1 MNTAKISRYHSL
13 DRLRAIAML
22 LGLVVHSTIHYFVLP
37 VQSLQVYLDRNTSL
51 LLELLCSFLHA
62 HRVPVFFVVAGFFAA
77 LLYDSRG
84 AGAFFV
90 HRMNRVGVP
99 LVIGLFMLFP
109 LVALATSYAQ
119 LSTVGPKM
127 TEAQFDAVFEGL
139 FMHLWF
145 LYYLLLYSVAAIGA
159 SFLVSRISGN
169 FRHAT
174 RGVFGQLFDGPV
186 MPIVLSVPTAL
197 VLFHMENWTFD
208 YSSSPLPPLRLLSG
222 YALFFTFGWF
232 VFKRQDI
239 LKGFATR
246 AWINLLAGTLLFA
259 LYRYFYVRKLG
270 PDESA
275 LDHLLCV
282 VFLAVSIWLIVYA
295 SLGLCLRY
303 FDGPS
308 RCWRYLSDASY
319 WMYLIHLPIAIAL
332 APVLSDVDVI
342 AEIKFAFVFVA
353 TTVISLVTY
362 HFLVR
367 STFVGARLNGRK
379 YPRVVPWRQT
389 AAG

>member
-1 MNTAKISRYHSL
+1 MNTAEMPRHHSL

-37 VQSLQVYLDRNTSL
+37 VPGLQVYLDGNTSP
-51 LLELLCSFLHA
+51 LLELLFSFLHA

-84 AGAFFV
+84 ARAFFV

-99 LVIGLFMLFP
+99 LLIGLFMLFP
-109 LVALATSYAQ
+109 LVALATWYAQ

-127 TEAQFDAVFEGL
+127 TEVQFNAVFDGL

-145 LYYLLLYSVAAIGA
+145 LYYLLLYSVAAIGI
-159 SFLVSRISGN
+159 SFLVSRIPGN

-174 RGVFGQLFDGPV
+174 LGVFGQIVHGPI
-186 MPIVLSVPTAL
+186 MLIVLSVPTAL

-222 YALFFTFGWF
+222 YALFFAFGWF
-232 VFKRQDI
+232 VFKRRDI
-239 LKGFATR
+239 LEGFATR
-246 AWINLLAGTLLFA
+246 AWINLLAGTLLFG
-259 LYRYFYVRKLG
+259 LYRYFYVRKFG
-270 PDESA
+270 SDDSA
-275 LDHLLCV
+275 WDHLLCIV
-282 VFLAVSIWLIVYA
+282 SLASSIWLIVYA

-303 FDGPS
+303 LDRPS
-308 RCWRYLSDASY
+308 PGWRYLADASY
-319 WMYLIHLPIAIAL
+319 WMYLIHLPVVIAL
-332 APVLSDVDVI
+332 APVLSGVDVI

-379 YPRVVPWRQT
+379 YPRVAPWRQT
-389 AAG
+389 VAG